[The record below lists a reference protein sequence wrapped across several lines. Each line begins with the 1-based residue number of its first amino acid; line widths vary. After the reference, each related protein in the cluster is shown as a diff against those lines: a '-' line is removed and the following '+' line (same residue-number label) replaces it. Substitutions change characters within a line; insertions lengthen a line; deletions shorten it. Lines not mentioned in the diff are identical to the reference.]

1 MAPHMLAQ
9 NQKDLLRLLQEQ
21 NARLLSSASGGSQAT
36 HCPESELEAGQRSR
50 PGSGSFRG
58 IGSSG
63 AGGVGG
69 RRGGIT
75 AGDVDEEEEVG
86 IRMASV

>member
-9 NQKDLLRLLQEQ
+9 NQKDLLRLLREQ
-21 NARLLSSASGGSQAT
+21 NARLLSSAEAT

-63 AGGVGG
+63 GGGVGG